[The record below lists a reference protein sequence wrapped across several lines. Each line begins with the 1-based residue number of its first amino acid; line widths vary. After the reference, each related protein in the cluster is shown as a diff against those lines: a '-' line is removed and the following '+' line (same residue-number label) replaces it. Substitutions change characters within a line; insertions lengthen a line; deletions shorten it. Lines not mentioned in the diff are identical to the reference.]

1 MKLNTDDSL
10 ARQLTR
16 LSKEHGAWRRVL
28 ADAEKQLHP
37 FRATASAFKEWQEA
51 LLLQRERYAKLLNP
65 LGDLTTSLQLH
76 SSAAKFIKQIQDAD
90 LLGWQLRETLAA
102 SSLSRMMAESRAHTR
117 TILES
122 VETSN
127 RIRDAFREFEQINKS
142 WQVQSQLLGVVGS
155 LRELQDQFGKVSVP
169 AIDFGSAA
177 AIARLIGREGLERQ
191 LSELGIQPDGSIDL
205 KAADTADGS
214 FLSRR
219 QSDTVALVSLLLTLI
234 SIWMTAQIFLY
245 QERTGD
251 ERQAANEQEMA
262 RKAKQLE
269 SLNALV
275 EKVLERVAN
284 DRVERFVV
292 RDRPAAVR
300 SKPQAGDEWKLM
312 PREVVTPV
320 DSQGKWIKVEYYH
333 WAAQEYRTGWVLKK
347 YLQRVPA
354 NFRME

>member
-1 MKLNTDDSL
+1 LKLTTDVSL

-16 LSKEHGAWRRVL
+16 LSEEHDTWRKVL
-28 ADAEKQLHP
+28 ADAEKQLYP
-37 FRATASAFKEWQEA
+37 FRATASAFREWQDSQ
-51 LLLQRERYAKLLNP
+51 LLQRERIEKMLNP
-65 LGDLTTSLQLH
+65 LGDLTTSLQLQ
-76 SSAAKFIKQIQDAD
+76 SSAEKILKQVQDAD
-90 LLGWQLRETLAA
+90 LLGRHLGETLAA
-102 SSLSRMMAESRAHTR
+102 SSLNRMMEESRAHTR
-117 TILES
+117 AILES

-142 WQVQSQLLGVVGS
+142 WQVPSQLLGVVGS
-155 LRELQDQFGKVSVP
+155 LRELQDQLGKLSIP
-169 AIDFGSAA
+169 AIDLGSAA
-177 AIARLIGREGLERQ
+177 AIARVIGHEGLERQ
-191 LSELGIQPDGSIDL
+191 LSQLGIQPDGSIDL

-251 ERQAANEQEMA
+251 ERQAANEQRMD
-262 RKAKQLE
+262 RQTRQLE

-275 EKVLERVAN
+275 EKALERMAN

-292 RDRPAAVR
+292 RDRPAEVR
-300 SKPQAGDEWKLM
+300 SKPEAGVEWKLM
-312 PREVVTPV
+312 PREVVALV

-354 NFRME
+354 NFRTE